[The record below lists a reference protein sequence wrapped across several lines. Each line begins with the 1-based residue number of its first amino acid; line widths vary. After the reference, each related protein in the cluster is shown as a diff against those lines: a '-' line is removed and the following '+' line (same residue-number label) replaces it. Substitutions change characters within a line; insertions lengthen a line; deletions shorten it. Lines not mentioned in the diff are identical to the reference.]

1 MKPRTR
7 ARTPSSI
14 ASNQSSKRK
23 ESAATAASFMVS
35 LVMAWSP
42 SGASTPESVGLEQPG
57 DYANLIPTTSATEP
71 MGWRKPSREGTCDP
85 PCDHNIHPGRHNH
98 VTWDRLRRKCDV
110 GRGAGERECHEH
122 QRRQPSIDDQR
133 SCQQYCRNR
142 RNQTIV
148 PPRRFKIS
156 CGPHSR
162 LSHA

>member
-71 MGWRKPSREGTCDP
+71 
-85 PCDHNIHPGRHNH
+85 
-98 VTWDRLRRKCDV
+98 CDV
-110 GRGAGERECHEH
+110 FSSARDKARCACALEQGGWVTEVQGRWDLSSAPPGT
-122 QRRQPSIDDQR
+122 SLSR
-133 SCQQYCRNR
+133 SDRVTRSQLR
-142 RNQTIV
+142 V
-148 PPRRFKIS
+148 E
-156 CGPHSR
+156 
-162 LSHA
+162 